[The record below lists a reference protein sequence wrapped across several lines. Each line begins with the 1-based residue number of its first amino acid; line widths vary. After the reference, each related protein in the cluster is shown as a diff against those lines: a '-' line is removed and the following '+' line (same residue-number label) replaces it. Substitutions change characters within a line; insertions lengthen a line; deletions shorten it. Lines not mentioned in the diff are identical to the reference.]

1 MHVSLSDR
9 LFALLQ
15 IILPHHFLSRIM
27 LRLTRSRGL
36 FRRLFTPWF
45 IRHFNIDMSQAR
57 ESDWRKYENFNQFFT
72 RELKADARPIQGNE
86 KSLICP
92 VDGCVSQAGAI
103 RADRI
108 FQAKGHDYS
117 LAALLGGEN
126 SWSAAFTDGEFA
138 TLYLSPRDYHRIHMP
153 LEGRLV
159 EVIHVPG
166 RLFSVNPA
174 TARTI
179 PGLFARNERVVCV
192 FETAVGPMAMVL
204 VGAIFVASI
213 ETVWQGV
220 VTPPAGRTIRRWDYR
235 EKNIVLK
242 KAQEMGRFNMG
253 STVVLLFGKDRM
265 EWDENIKAGSPVRMG
280 QQLGKTSKKIEPFT
294 TEDTEDTEIR

>member
-1 MHVSLSDR
+1 
-9 LFALLQ
+9 
-15 IILPHHFLSRIM
+15 M
-27 LRLTRSRGL
+27 LRLTRSHGL

-45 IRHFNIDMSQAR
+45 IRHFNIDMDQAR
-57 ESDWRKYENFNQFFT
+57 EPDWRQYENFNQFFT
-72 RELKADARPIQGNE
+72 RELKDNARPIQGDE

-92 VDGCVSQAGAI
+92 VDGCVSQAGTI
-103 RADRI
+103 QADRI

-117 LAALLGGEN
+117 LAALLGGE
-126 SWSAAFTDGEFA
+126 SSCTTSFTDGEFA

-153 LEGRLV
+153 VDGKLL

-179 PGLFARNERVVCV
+179 PSLFARNERVICI
-192 FETAVGPMAMVL
+192 FETAAGPMAMVL

-220 VTPPAGRTIRRWDYR
+220 ITPPAGREIRRWDYR
-235 EKNIVLK
+235 EKDIVLK
-242 KAQEMGRFNMG
+242 KTQEMGRFNMG
-253 STVVLLFGKDRM
+253 STVILLFGKNRLV
-265 EWDENIKAGSPVRMG
+265 WDEKIKAAVPVQMG
-280 QQLGKTSKKIEPFT
+280 QQLGTLL
-294 TEDTEDTEIR
+294 

>member
-1 MHVSLSDR
+1 MHASLSDR

-15 IILPHHFLSRIM
+15 YSLPHHFLSRIM

-57 ESDWRKYENFNQFFT
+57 EPDWRCYENFNQFFT
-72 RELKADARPIQGNE
+72 RELRPDARPVQAEEND
-86 KSLICP
+86 LICP
-92 VDGCVSQAGAI
+92 VDGSVSQAGAI
-103 RADRI
+103 QTDRI

-117 LAALLGGEN
+117 LDALLGGN
-126 SWSAAFTDGEFA
+126 SAWADTFTDGEFA

-153 LEGRLV
+153 ITGRLL

-179 PGLFARNERVVCV
+179 PALFARNERVVCI
-192 FETAVGPMAMVL
+192 FETAIGPMAMVL

-213 ETVWQGV
+213 ETVWAGV
-220 VTPPAGRTIRRWDYR
+220 ITPPAGTRVRHWDYR
-235 EKNIVLK
+235 DKDIRLNRAE
-242 KAQEMGRFNMG
+242 EMGRFNMG
-253 STVVLLFGKDRM
+253 STVILLFGKKRM
-265 EWDENIKAGSPVRMG
+265 HWDEAIRTGATVRMG
-280 QQLGKTSKKIEPFT
+280 QRLGRPEAQT
-294 TEDTEDTEIR
+294 

>member
-1 MHVSLSDR
+1 MHASLSER

-45 IRHFNIDMSQAR
+45 IRHFNIDMDQAR
-57 ESDWRKYENFNQFFT
+57 ESDWHQYENFNQFFT
-72 RELKADARPIQGNE
+72 RELKPDARPVQGDE
-86 KSLICP
+86 RSLICP
-92 VDGCVSQAGAI
+92 VDGCVSQAGRI

-117 LAALLGGEN
+117 LAALLGGE
-126 SWSAAFTDGEFA
+126 SPWSTNFTDGEFA

-153 LEGRLV
+153 IDGKLL

-179 PGLFARNERVVCV
+179 PGLFARNERVVCI
-192 FETAVGPMAMVL
+192 FETAAGPMAMVL

-220 VTPPAGRTIRRWDYR
+220 ITPPAGREIRHWDYR

-253 STVVLLFGKDRM
+253 STVILLFGKHRIIL
-265 EWDENIKAGSPVRMG
+265 DEKIKAAAPVRMG
-280 QQLGKTSKKIEPFT
+280 QKMGTLL
-294 TEDTEDTEIR
+294 

>member
-1 MHVSLSDR
+1 MHATLSDR

-15 IILPHHFLSRIM
+15 IMLPHHFLSRIM
-27 LRLTRSRGL
+27 LRLTRNRGL

-57 ESDWRKYENFNQFFT
+57 EPDWRQYENFNQFFT
-72 RELKADARPIQGNE
+72 RELKADARPVQSDE
-86 KSLICP
+86 RSLICP

-117 LAALLGGEN
+117 LATLLGGES
-126 SWSAAFTDGEFA
+126 SWSTTFADGEFA

-153 LEGRLV
+153 LEGKLL

-179 PGLFARNERVVCV
+179 PGLFARNERVVCL
-192 FETAVGPMAMVL
+192 FETDAGSMAMVL

-220 VTPPAGRTIRRWDYR
+220 VTPPAGREVQRWDYR
-235 EKNIVLK
+235 GKDVVLK

-253 STVVLLFGKDRM
+253 STVILLFGKNRITL
-265 EWDENIKAGSPVRMG
+265 DEKIQATAPVQMG
-280 QQLGKTSKKIEPFT
+280 QRLGNIL
-294 TEDTEDTEIR
+294 